1 MIHRSGNRYCC
12 PLVAYVWNRELLLS
26 HDSPLPQPAFS
37 QPALCNIYI
46 QYACIQFNFKRTI
59 KTLCFETH
67 FEFAFYIYY
76 YKMALHF
83 NRVIGYKGVDR
94 TQNDLFLGKLYS
106 IEFSKA
112 AKNYALWNFFLIQV
126 NVKPLQTLEIFVLF
140 RLQWSTDCKTCYKYN
155 LRKKAKASCKSQLL

>member
-1 MIHRSGNRYCC
+1 MWNFLPGFNDTSIWDQILLPLSGLRMKQRIAVITWFS
-12 PLVAYVWNRELLLS
+12 LTTAS
-26 HDSPLPQPAFS
+26 IQPA
-37 QPALCNIYI
+37 ALCNIYI

-67 FEFAFYIYY
+67 FDFAFYIDC

-83 NRVIGYKGVDR
+83 NRVIVYKGVDR

-112 AKNYALWNFFLIQV
+112 AKNYALWNFF
-126 NVKPLQTLEIFVLF
+126 
-140 RLQWSTDCKTCYKYN
+140 
-155 LRKKAKASCKSQLL
+155 